1 MRSIVKNGDI
11 SNKTAPIIAINFE
24 TIFNRKPTTMQ
35 RLKGI
40 FGDSFKYKFNSEYRD
55 LTLKLFDKF
64 NIHIIST
71 KEDISVYEDELF
83 GKYLFFNQI
92 EKISLNELYSNCIYL
107 YKYYIDETHTT
118 EFVENAISLEEF
130 KEMY

>member
-40 FGDSFKYKFNSEYRD
+40 FGDSFKYKFNPEYRD

-92 EKISLNELYSNCIYL
+92 EKISLNELYGNCIYL

-118 EFVENAISLEEF
+118 EFVENAVSLEEF